1 MAWWATATNVTTAM
15 ASATL
20 LPTSYDDDF
29 VALGGKTPPPLPFR
43 PPPTP
48 RGLSTTTRGDVHS
61 TQRARSSVPWDH
73 TVGWTCAFVICSRVD
88 PSWGD

>member
-43 PPPTP
+43 PNLLP
-48 RGLSTTTRGDVHS
+48 R
-61 TQRARSSVPWDH
+61 
-73 TVGWTCAFVICSRVD
+73 RVD
-88 PSWGD
+88 CRQRLAVTYTAHSVRALRSHGITLWVGPAPS